1 MCRWITGIAMG
12 WLGLVTQCFAGMG
25 EKQKKPPKQL
35 SRSACCSLENSLYK
49 PPRELRGYRGWHL
62 HEYY

>member
-25 EKQKKPPKQL
+25 EKQKKNHQSNYQGQL
-35 SRSACCSLENSLYK
+35 TVPWKTVFTNHPEN
-49 PPRELRGYRGWHL
+49 
-62 HEYY
+62 

>member
-25 EKQKKPPKQL
+25 EKQKKPTKAIIKVSLLFLGKQ
-35 SRSACCSLENSLYK
+35 SLQTTQRIKRVPWLA
-49 PPRELRGYRGWHL
+49 LA
-62 HEYY
+62 